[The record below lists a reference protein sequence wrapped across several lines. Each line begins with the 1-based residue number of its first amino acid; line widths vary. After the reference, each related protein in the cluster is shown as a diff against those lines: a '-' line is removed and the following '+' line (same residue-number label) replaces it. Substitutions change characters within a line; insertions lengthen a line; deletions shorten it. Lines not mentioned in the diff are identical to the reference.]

1 MRLIDTD
8 ALYQKIADKI
18 YKDCNA
24 LYGRYCRVEDILQ
37 DIEYT
42 STVVD
47 LVFCKDC
54 LYFIEYGD
62 KYKPVEGAFGVCWKK
77 MQHSTSNQ
85 FIVCQEND
93 FCSYGKIMGR

>member
-1 MRLIDTD
+1 MRLIDAD

-24 LYGRYCRVEDILQ
+24 PYGRYCRVEDILQ

-77 MQHSTSNQ
+77 CNTARLINSLLAKKMT
-85 FIVCQEND
+85 FAVTE
-93 FCSYGKIMGR
+93 K